1 MSKAKLARIVYKKLK
16 ESIPGG
22 PQKGQKV
29 KSHGVYAGKRFELDE
44 LVPVQV
50 RGE

>member
-16 ESIPGG
+16 EGIPGG

-29 KSHGVYAGKRFELDE
+29 KSHAIYAGKR
-44 LVPVQV
+44 
-50 RGE
+50 RKKIS